1 MRMRYEDLRRS
12 MTRELTSWGLKP
24 SRTKSSFRILNVP
37 EVFEEVTK
45 KILIIISRTCYVE
58 VSDNPE
64 EEGDGVGGQLSLQV
78 DEESGRCVNYYFS
91 LAAYFLSGQSSNLS
105 SNLKHLL

>member
-1 MRMRYEDLRRS
+1 

-64 EEGDGVGGQLSLQV
+64 EEGDGVGRQLSLQV
-78 DEESGRCVNYYFS
+78 DEESGRCVNYFFS
-91 LAAYFLSGQSSNLS
+91 LAARVAQTVVSWLAANEDQKNL
-105 SNLKHLL
+105 